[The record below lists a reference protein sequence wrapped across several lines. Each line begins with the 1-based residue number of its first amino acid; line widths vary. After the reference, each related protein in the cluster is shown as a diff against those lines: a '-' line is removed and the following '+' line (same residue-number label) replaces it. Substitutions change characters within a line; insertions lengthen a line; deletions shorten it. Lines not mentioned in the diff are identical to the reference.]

1 LLPGNGIGCSCF
13 LFFTHITSHHNHITS
28 LPLPPPTAPATID
41 TQAGSASLELLSE
54 DGCLS
59 LLIDPEF
66 TFSCP
71 SSLDEV
77 LESQQQL
84 QLPPPSLQC
93 HRPSTTC
100 TTTTT
105 TTSSSPPAAPP
116 EPTHP
121 PAIHRTQSLVAALCL
136 SSHLASSSGD
146 SGSQMEQAL
155 MHAPSTDNDDS
166 MAVVEQQQSLDLL
179 QGLEYELQSASDSLP
194 STPACP
200 IDQPVASNNSSHS
213 TSIEDRSIATL
224 EAIRSI
230 AVVADSQESAAT
242 TDSSQPSPPVKANK
256 RRESKRR
263 APAAAAAAVSHS
275 VGTRRT
281 RASGFVTLSDLIRY
295 MHTLSALCSLLSAL
309 CSLLSALC
317 SLLSALCSL
326 LRKSDVWGW

>member
-1 LLPGNGIGCSCF
+1 

-100 TTTTT
+100 TTTTTTT

-263 APAAAAAAVSHS
+263 APAAAAVSHS

-309 CSLLSALC
+309 CSLL
-317 SLLSALCSL
+317 
-326 LRKSDVWGW
+326 RKSDVWG